1 MDNSLT
7 QIKVVKLAV
16 PPVKHANQ
24 PTIALPVLLLDL
36 LLILKVFAHPTVV
49 MVSYLELKPA
59 ILDHHIL
66 LDALTVKFKA
76 DILAQA
82 NLQFADKTI
91 LLQLLQ
97 LSPQL
102 Q

>member
-1 MDNSLT
+1 MI
-7 QIKVVKLAV
+7 QIKVAKLAV

-49 MVSYLELKPA
+49 MVSYLELKLA

-66 LDALTVKFKA
+66 LDALTVKFKV

>member
-1 MDNSLT
+1 MI

-16 PPVKHANQ
+16 PLVKHANQ
-24 PTIALPVLLLDL
+24 PTIALPALLLDL

-66 LDALTVKFKA
+66 LDALTVKFKV
-76 DILAQA
+76 DILVQV

>member
-1 MDNSLT
+1 MDNSLI

-16 PPVKHANQ
+16 PLVKHANQ
-24 PTIALPVLLLDL
+24 PTIALPALLLDL

-66 LDALTVKFKA
+66 LDALTVKFKV
-76 DILAQA
+76 DILVQV